1 MSIPT
6 SYVLITEITGLH
18 RSVRLVGAGLPFQGA
33 SWGVQLRNK
42 TTWYPGNA
50 QQATQHILGPVEADS
65 DWEGFWRTT
74 QLIRTPAQF
83 TDENGETTRVTSAFS
98 LMQVMEDVVR
108 RGATL
113 SVEWGDDL
121 RGLNRRIVREG
132 IADEIDFKVD
142 RADDISWSI
151 TWKWSGRGVQQQ
163 KVAAFR
169 TEDLVSKIR
178 DSILQGQEIAQ
189 LEALDTIISKRRV
202 VRNSA
207 SKFSLGQLENLAKA
221 PLELTRSFTR
231 KIQQIVGRFKKL
243 GEIINQVRSLPTQL
257 ANQGIDQAANAVS
270 VCNNFIDTMS
280 RKPPEALTARTR
292 LSNLTR
298 ALTFYGGAMTTSKL
312 LRRSAQGLH
321 TQLEGAQK
329 QASTILAVHVCRARY
344 PNRSETLASISITY
358 YGVPDYAAGIAKAN
372 HLPLNQISVFP
383 GDILTIP
390 TLSVIKGF
398 NVASG

>member
-1 MSIPT
+1 MSSPT
-6 SYVLITEITGLH
+6 SYVLITEITGLR

-83 TDENGETTRVTSAFS
+83 TDENHETTRITSAFS
-98 LMQVMEDVVR
+98 LMQVMEDVCR

-113 SVEWGDDL
+113 SVEWGDNL
-121 RGLNRRIVREG
+121 RDLNRRLVREG
-132 IADEIDFKVD
+132 IADEINFRVD
-142 RADDISWSI
+142 RADDISWTI

-169 TEDLVSKIR
+169 TEDGVAKIR
-178 DSILQGQEIAQ
+178 DAILRGQEILQ
-189 LEALDTIISKRRV
+189 LEALDTIVSKRRD

-207 SKFSLGQLENLAKA
+207 SQFSLGQLENLAKA
-221 PLELTRSFTR
+221 PLEITRSFTR

-257 ANQGIDQAANAVS
+257 ANQGLDQAANAVS

-280 RKPPEALTARTR
+280 RKPPEALTARAR

-298 ALTFYGGAMTTSKL
+298 SLTFYGDAMTTSKL
-312 LRRSAQGLH
+312 LRRSAQGLR
-321 TQLEGAQK
+321 TQLEGSQK

-372 HLPLNQISVFP
+372 GLPLNQVSVSP

-398 NVASG
+398 NATSG